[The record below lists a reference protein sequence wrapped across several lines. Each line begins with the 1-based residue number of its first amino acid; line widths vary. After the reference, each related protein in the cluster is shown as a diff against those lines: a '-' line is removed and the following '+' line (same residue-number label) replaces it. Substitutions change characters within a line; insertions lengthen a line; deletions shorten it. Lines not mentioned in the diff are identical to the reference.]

1 MIYNAPQQQYARG
14 CRRSLP
20 PPLCYNNPQK
30 NRPRRQP
37 SPHPPEAPLT
47 VLQIIANRPGA
58 GKTLLAG
65 ALLARL
71 ANAGQ
76 TAGST
81 AAWYKPLSP
90 TPAADPDA
98 AFMRQLLPLAAVPP
112 PLPQPYNPADNAA
125 LTQEQQDE
133 IAAAVSNL
141 AATFDPVLVEWA
153 LPLADSAP
161 PPILPDHPILLLH
174 GYTAGQPANRQA
186 AAIAAAAQNLGSD
199 LSGILINGVLRYR
212 RRETDREIIAPL
224 RDQGL
229 PVLGA
234 IPESRPL
241 LALTLQQIADGL
253 GGRWIQEPA
262 DFSEAIDRFLIGGNL
277 MDSGPHYFGRYPRQG
292 VLTRGGRPDLQLA
305 CLATGTNTRLLA
317 LTEGVEPTE
326 YIRVTAR
333 HQNTPILLLDGPT
346 LETAAALAAMQTQ
359 AHPYTPEKLAHFA
372 ALMDKHL
379 DTWPNALQW

>member
-1 MIYNAPQQQYARG
+1 M
-14 CRRSLP
+14 
-20 PPLCYNNPQK
+20 
-30 NRPRRQP
+30 
-37 SPHPPEAPLT
+37 T
-47 VLQIIANRPGA
+47 VLQIIANRPGV

-65 ALLARL
+65 ALLSRL
-71 ANAGQ
+71 AAAEQSDGPAAGP
-76 TAGST
+76 T

-98 AFMRQLLPLAAVPP
+98 AFMRQLLPPAAVPP
-112 PLPQPYNPADNAA
+112 PLSQPYNPADNAA
-125 LTQEQQDE
+125 LTPEQQDE
-133 IAAAVSNL
+133 IAAAVANL

-153 LPLADSAP
+153 IPLADNAP
-161 PPILPDHPILLLH
+161 PPPVLPNHPILLLH
-174 GYTAGQPANRQA
+174 GYTAGQPAESQA
-186 AAIAAAAQNLGSD
+186 AAIAANAQTLGPD
-199 LSGILINGVLRYR
+199 LGGIILNGVLRYR

-229 PVLGA
+229 PLLGA

-277 MDSGPHYFGRYPRQG
+277 MDSGPNYFGRYPRQG

-305 CLATGTNTRLLA
+305 CLATGNNTRLLA

-333 HQNTPILLLDGPT
+333 QQNTPILLVNGPT

-359 AHPYTPEKLAHFA
+359 AHPYTPEKLSHFA
-372 ALMDKHL
+372 TLMDEHL
-379 DTWPNALQW
+379 DNWPKALQW

>member
-1 MIYNAPQQQYARG
+1 M
-14 CRRSLP
+14 
-20 PPLCYNNPQK
+20 
-30 NRPRRQP
+30 
-37 SPHPPEAPLT
+37 T
-47 VLQIIANRPGA
+47 VLQIIANRPAA

-71 ANAGQ
+71 ANAGPAAAAQ
-76 TAGST
+76 PTAGPA

-98 AFMRQLLPLAAVPP
+98 AFMAQLLPPAAIPP
-112 PLPQPYNPADNAA
+112 PRPQPHNPASANAA
-125 LTQEQQDE
+125 APTPEQRDE
-133 IAAAVSNL
+133 IAAAISNL
-141 AATFDPVLVEWA
+141 TADFDPVLVEWA
-153 LPLADSAP
+153 LPLTDTAAAP
-161 PPILPDHPILLLH
+161 PPILPGHPVLLLH
-174 GYTAGQPANRQA
+174 AYTPGQPADRQA
-186 AAIAAAAQNLGSD
+186 AAIAAAAQTIGSD
-199 LSGILINGVLRYR
+199 LSGIIINGVLRYR
-212 RRETDREIIAPL
+212 RQAAQREIIAPL

-229 PVLGA
+229 PILGA

-241 LALTLQQIADGL
+241 LGLTMQQIADGL

-262 DFSEAIDRFLIGGNL
+262 DFAETLDRFLIGGNL

-292 VLTRGGRPDLQLA
+292 VITRGGRPDLQLA
-305 CLATGTNTRLLA
+305 CLATGPNTRLLA

-333 HQNTPILLLDGPT
+333 QQQTPILLLDGPT

-359 AHPYTPEKLAHFA
+359 AHPPTPEKLTHFA
-372 ALMDKHL
+372 ALMDQHL